1 MTYSKVLVLLQKE
14 CSGVDNQEIA
24 NPDILAMQDE
34 INQLKETVKT
44 LTDSHNKMF
53 KYLKDSNTQ
62 GNKESTKV
70 NKTLKEFINEKES
83 KK

>member
-1 MTYSKVLVLLQKE
+1 MMYLMALVLLQKG
-14 CSGVDNQEIA
+14 CLDVDNEIA
-24 NPDILAMQDE
+24 NPDMLAMQDE

-62 GNKESTKV
+62 VTKEPTKV

>member
-1 MTYSKVLVLLQKE
+1 MMYLKELVLLLKG
-14 CSGVDNQEIA
+14 CSVVDNQEIA
-24 NPDILAMQDE
+24 NPDMLAMQDE
-34 INQLKETVKT
+34 INQLKETVKV

-62 GNKESTKV
+62 VEKEYTKV

>member
-1 MTYSKVLVLLQKE
+1 MMYSKVLVLLLKE
-14 CSGVDNQEIA
+14 FSGVDNQEIA

-62 GNKESTKV
+62 VNKEPTKV
-70 NKTLKEFINEKES
+70 NKTLKEFINEKENN
-83 KK
+83 K